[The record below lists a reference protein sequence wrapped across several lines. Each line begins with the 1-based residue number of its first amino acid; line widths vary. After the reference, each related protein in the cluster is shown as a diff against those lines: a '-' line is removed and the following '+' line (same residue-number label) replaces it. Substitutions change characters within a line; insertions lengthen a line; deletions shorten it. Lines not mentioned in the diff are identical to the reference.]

1 MSFEKYVKVMKGFYY
16 DHPQSVMADMTGEE
30 AIQRISEDEY
40 SATDVISL
48 VSFVHRLKDE
58 NRKVKEALREAD
70 GALEGTLQLLM
81 EHPVLKGHAERVGK
95 IHKAMY
101 IVRKAMEKK

>member
-1 MSFEKYVKVMKGFYY
+1 MSLEKYIKVMKGFYY

-30 AIQRISEDEY
+30 AIQKIAEDEY

-58 NRKVKEALREAD
+58 NRQIKEALREAD
-70 GALEGTLQLLM
+70 SALEGTLQLLM
-81 EHPVLKGHAERVGK
+81 EHPVLKGHAERVGE
-95 IHKAMY
+95 IHRAMN
-101 IVRKAMEKK
+101 IVRKEMEKK